1 MSSNA
6 PQNAT
11 RAPAVPATSQ
21 AASQAPAQATGGKS
35 VCCGCGVEERGAF
48 VTWVGVLVR
57 DHRDHLLR
65 LARRQGLTPEDAF
78 DVVQEAFQSFLTLP
92 ASRPLV
98 DAPDDSRKLLAVLTR
113 NLARNRRRAAAV
125 AWPHESA
132 DDVVAALAADVP
144 DQDELLASAE
154 DAVRLRGCLNS
165 LGDVQRAVVTLRML
179 EEKDAPDVARALRL
193 TPGHVAVLLHRAKA
207 NLLSCMTGPAASAG

>member
-1 MSSNA
+1 MSINA
-6 PQNAT
+6 SQNV
-11 RAPAVPATSQ
+11 RSAVPVTPQ
-21 AASQAPAQATGGKS
+21 DGPAKS
-35 VCCGCGVEERGAF
+35 VCCGCAVEEREAF

-57 DHRDHLLR
+57 DHRQHLLR
-65 LARRQGLTPEDAF
+65 VARRQGLSPEDAF

-98 DAPDDSRKLLAVLTR
+98 DVPDDSRKLLAVLTR

-132 DDVVAALAADVP
+132 HDVVEALPTDAP
-144 DQDELLASAE
+144 DQDQLLATAE
-154 DAVRLRGCLNS
+154 DAVRLHGCLKS
-165 LGDVQRAVVTLRML
+165 LDDVQRAVVTLRML
-179 EEKDAPDVARALRL
+179 DEIDAPEVARALRL

-207 NLLSCMTGPAASAG
+207 NLLSCMTGPAVSAG